1 MICDVL
7 VSATAVSR
15 ARHLAQPPRNPFVKG
30 LDCGLG
36 VRMIGLRK
44 LDLRAQFGER
54 WDVSGRNQG
63 SVVIG
68 YYRRWSAEGPGSPRR
83 SEEHTS
89 ELQSLMRISY
99 AVFCLKK
106 KKQLNTQI

>member
-1 MICDVL
+1 MTHSFPTRLSSYRNGIIFDVL
-7 VSATAVSR
+7 VSATAVNR
-15 ARHLAQPPRNPFVKG
+15 ARHLAQPPLDPFVKG
-30 LDCGLG
+30 LDFGLG

-68 YYRRWSAEGPGSPRR
+68 YYRRWSAEGPGSPRLLFQ
-83 SEEHTS
+83 HF
-89 ELQSLMRISY
+89 LG
-99 AVFCLKK
+99 
-106 KKQLNTQI
+106 